1 MGWLELIGCHLLVF
15 CINLIVPG
23 FVIYYFNRANHKLM
37 YVFSLFWPKK
47 VHFKANIYNFLTFM
61 LINFLMRTLQ
71 CTKSVVLFRPWK
83 YETTTLKSR
92 IYLQNCR
99 TFSYCWPAQN
109 QPNSYI
115 LFHQRLL
122 TVSWVINGWWHRNRL
137 KYGFR
142 LLSCTTLVEQKSKQT
157 AIDDRPK
164 LKSAPFNDPAYAN
177 LIARKLYQN
186 NFNSRRTYFL
196 SVKT

>member
-109 QPNSYI
+109 QPKCYVVFIPFWYLGLWLFLVTKFQKILHNSLSI
-115 LFHQRLL
+115 FISSCSSCLANGKHHTENPSTKVTNITKNKVTKMSRALNSVHQ
-122 TVSWVINGWWHRNRL
+122 
-137 KYGFR
+137 K
-142 LLSCTTLVEQKSKQT
+142 
-157 AIDDRPK
+157 
-164 LKSAPFNDPAYAN
+164 
-177 LIARKLYQN
+177 
-186 NFNSRRTYFL
+186 
-196 SVKT
+196 